1 MLTVLI
7 KFACYLLKLAL
18 STINKSIN
26 QSIILLLT
34 DVKNISYTWVILLC
48 IYQISQDNRLDI
60 DTKLSPFDILEITI
74 PYYEGHRCKFKG
86 FQMMWWMLIN
96 LQYYVN
102 EITNSDLLIYYVKDA
117 YLVVDRIVNG
127 TEKNWC
133 KVERPI
139 NIVSIQLVVEES
151 FINENF
157 KERLINIINKIR
169 LYSWCS
175 LGVP

>member
-1 MLTVLI
+1 
-7 KFACYLLKLAL
+7 
-18 STINKSIN
+18 
-26 QSIILLLT
+26 
-34 DVKNISYTWVILLC
+34 
-48 IYQISQDNRLDI
+48 
-60 DTKLSPFDILEITI
+60 
-74 PYYEGHRCKFKG
+74 
-86 FQMMWWMLIN
+86 MLIN

-102 EITNSDLLIYYVKDA
+102 EIPNSDLLIYYMKDA

-133 KVERPI
+133 KVERTI

-169 LYSWCS
+169 LYLKCS